1 MKTNRVT
8 MTVADYCS
16 AFDRDEVVID
26 RTYQRSPN
34 IWPSLARSYLIETI
48 LKDFPVPKL
57 ALHQKTDLK
66 SRRTIKYVVDGQQ
79 RTMAIRDFYTNA
91 LRLGQRLELT
101 EAAGRTFSELPDEL
115 KEAFLSYVLVFDQ
128 FEAATDEHV
137 REYFR
142 RINSFTAPLNPEEQR
157 HARFQGPMK
166 WFVYGLSQRW
176 GETIVNL
183 GVLTSKAV
191 VRMGDAKLMAELT
204 HALLNGIT
212 TTNKTSL
219 DTMYHAFDK
228 GEAFEKEDS
237 IRSALDQA
245 FTSILSAGDIHD
257 TTLMR
262 MNVFYSLVLAVVDT
276 QQHWPTLSFANR
288 GASADTSPVMG
299 KDAISNL
306 LTLAA
311 ALEDPE
317 LYDSYAEFTRAAQE
331 KTNVQTQRVTR
342 VRWLVDALTK
352 PSI

>member
-16 AFDRDEVVID
+16 AFERDEVVID

-34 IWPSLARSYLIETI
+34 VWPSLARSYLIETI
-48 LKDFPVPKL
+48 LKGFPVPKL

-79 RTMAIRDFYTNA
+79 RTMAIRDFYA
-91 LRLGQRLELT
+91 DELRLGRRLELT
-101 EAAGRTFSELPDEL
+101 EAAGRTYSELPEEL

-204 HALLNGIT
+204 HALINGIT

-219 DTMYHAFDK
+219 DAMYHAFDR
-228 GEAFEKEDS
+228 GEAFENEDS
-237 IRSALDQA
+237 IRSALDHA
-245 FTSILSAGDIHD
+245 FTSILSVSDIHD
-257 TTLMR
+257 TALMR
-262 MNVFYSLVLAVVDT
+262 MHVFYSLVLAVVAT
-276 QQHWPTLSFANR
+276 QQRWSTLPFDSQ
-288 GASADTSPVMG
+288 SAHV
-299 KDAISNL
+299 DARLVIDKEAIANL

-317 LYDSYAEFTRAAQE
+317 VYSSYKEFTSAARE
-331 KTNVQTQRVTR
+331 KTNVQAQRITR